1 MRIIALEASTSR
13 ASVAFLDGES
23 EEAVRPADS
32 TGRLAEVFI
41 PALDDLSARTWDAK
55 DADLIVTGRG
65 PGSFTGL
72 RVAMAAAKGLA
83 FATGV
88 PVVAASSLMALASQT
103 GERGTVVAALDAR
116 GGSYY
121 YAVYDC
127 RDGFPEEVETP
138 ALCGEVDLSAIN
150 GDVFVGPVRPE
161 GWAGG
166 PWLEIWPDAA
176 ALGRVGAVLYER
188 RGADELAALRPEY
201 LKRGQV

>member
-1 MRIIALEASTSR
+1 
-13 ASVAFLDGES
+13 VAFVDPEI

-41 PALDDLSARTWDAK
+41 PALDELSARTWDVK

-88 PVVAASSLMALASQT
+88 PVVAASSLMALASRA
-103 GERGTVVAALDAR
+103 GEKGTVVAALDAR

-127 RDGFPEEVETP
+127 RSGFPEEVEAP
-138 ALCGEVDLSAIN
+138 CLWDAAGLAAVE
-150 GDVFVGPVRPE
+150 GDVFVGPARPE
-161 GWAGG
+161 VWAGG
-166 PWLEIWPDAA
+166 PWLEMWPDAA